1 MQWLNDLQ
9 AAGDHEH
16 RIASDLPYF
25 CKHLR
30 IRTKAGGPLQPFE
43 LNATQLELHR
53 LLEKQKA
60 ETGKV
65 RAVILKARQ
74 LGISTYLAARF
85 FQRTIF
91 TPGLRCII
99 LGHERRASS
108 NLFQIVKRFY
118 DNLPVDVRPSVG
130 TSNAEELLFDRLDS
144 GYIVSVANPESGGTG
159 RSATAQLL
167 HASEVAFWADLQT
180 QMTSLMQTVPDT
192 DGSEIVLETTANS
205 FNPFHG
211 FWSKAVSGENT
222 FMPVFLPWS
231 KADEYRT
238 KPGAQFEM
246 DGDERALA
254 ELHELDAA
262 QIAWRRGKIA
272 QLGNASL
279 FAQEFPLHASE
290 AFISSSFDS
299 FIPADI
305 VLRARK
311 EKIEAYGPLIVGV
324 DPAGM
329 GADATAIAYRQ
340 GHCITKVEKR
350 RSLDTMQTTGWIAQI
365 IREKKPAK
373 VNIDVGGL
381 GVGIYDRLIEQGH
394 SRSVVSAVN
403 FGGKPVE
410 PAPLDEKGREAGG
423 PANRRA
429 ELWGNLKKA
438 LEGRFSL
445 PDSDSLQADLVSC
458 GYRYDS
464 SGRLLLESKQDM
476 RKRGMPSPDE
486 GDAVALC
493 FCDPAGFPRHLGFG
507 RKIDYAGQGTAY
519 V

>member
-1 MQWLNDLQ
+1 MQWLAELR
-9 AAGDHEH
+9 AAGDHEY
-16 RIASDLPYF
+16 RIANDLPYF
-25 CKHLR
+25 CTHLR
-30 IRTKAGGPLQPFE
+30 IRTKAGGPLQPFQ
-43 LNATQLELHR
+43 LNTTQIELHR

-65 RAVILKARQ
+65 RAVVLKARQ

-91 TPGLRCII
+91 TPGLRCFI
-99 LGHERRASS
+99 LGHEKRASS

-118 DNLPVDVRPSVG
+118 DHLPPDVRPSVG
-130 TSNAEELLFDRLDS
+130 TSNAEELIFDRQDS
-144 GYIVSVANPESGGTG
+144 GYIVSVATQDGAG

-167 HASEVAFWADLQT
+167 HGSEVAFWADLQT
-180 QMTSLMQTVPDT
+180 QMAALMQIVPDT

-205 FNPFHG
+205 YNPFHK

-231 KADEYRT
+231 NADEYRT
-238 KPGAQFEM
+238 KPGESFEP
-246 DGDERALA
+246 DGDERKLM
-254 ELHELDAA
+254 ELHELDIE
-262 QIAWRRGKIA
+262 QIAWRRDKIA
-272 QLGNASL
+272 QLGNQSL

-299 FIPADI
+299 FIPVDL
-305 VLRARK
+305 VLRARR
-311 EKIEAYGPLIVGV
+311 EKIEPYGPLIVGV

-329 GADATAIAYRQ
+329 GADATAVAYRR
-340 GHCITKVEKR
+340 GHVIEKVEKR
-350 RSLDTMQTTGWIAQI
+350 RGLDTMQTTGWIAQI

-373 VNIDVGGL
+373 INIDVGGL
-381 GVGIYDRLIEQGH
+381 GVGIYDRLVEQGH
-394 SRSVVSAVN
+394 SSIVQAVN

-410 PAPLDEKGREAGG
+410 PAPLDEKGREGGG

-429 ELWGNLKKA
+429 ELWSNLKKA

-445 PDSDSLQADLVSC
+445 PDSNSLQADLVSC
-458 GYRYDS
+458 GYKYDS

-476 RKRGMPSPDE
+476 RKRGVPSPDE
-486 GDAVALC
+486 ADAVALC
-493 FCDPAGFPRHLGFG
+493 FADPSGFPHVKGFG
-507 RKIDYAGQGTAY
+507 RKLVYEGDGAY